1 MSRVGR
7 KPITVPGGVTVT
19 INGSEVTVKGKKGEL
34 TRRFHPDIE
43 VKLEDGTLNVTRP
56 TDQRNH
62 RALHGLTR
70 ALLNNMVVGVSE
82 GFTRVLDIEGVGY
95 RAEVAGG
102 NLVLNLGYSHDIRI
116 PSTKTLSFTVPA
128 DSKGRQIIINGID
141 KEEVGEMA
149 AYVRKQ
155 RPPEPYL
162 GKGIRYQDEVIRRK
176 EGKTGKGK

>member
-1 MSRVGR
+1 MSRVG
-7 KPITVPGGVTVT
+7 KNPITVPGGVTVT

-34 TRRFHPDIE
+34 TRRFHPDMT
-43 VKLEDGTLNVTRP
+43 VNQEDGVLTVSRP
-56 TDQRNH
+56 TDQRHH

-70 ALLNNMVVGVSE
+70 ALLNNMVVGVSA

-116 PSTKTLSFTVPA
+116 PETKTLNFTVPA
-128 DSKGRQIIINGID
+128 ESKGRQIIINGID